1 VSAARAGADG
11 LVVATPSVGVAVAQ
25 FAPGEDRVHNRDV
38 VAGLIAVA
46 AGRGARLVVLP
57 EYSSYFTDPL
67 GPSFA
72 RNAEPL
78 DGEFVGAV
86 ARACREHGVTVV
98 AGLVERTGERH
109 RFANTLVAVDPAGDV
124 VATYRKQHLYDAF
137 GARESE
143 WVVAGGLEAPQLFEV
158 DGLRVGLQTCYDLR
172 FPEVSRRLADAGAE
186 LVAVPA
192 EWVRGPLKEH
202 HWTTLLTA
210 RAIENT
216 FYVAAADQVPPLA
229 IGRSAIVDPMG
240 VTVAALGE
248 TTGIAVGEVSRDRVR
263 EVRERNPALRL
274 RRYRVE
280 PLGDGEGAGAGP
292 A

>member
-1 VSAARAGADG
+1 MTATRTDQAASLLPPAPA
-11 LVVATPSVGVAVAQ
+11 VGVAVAQ

-38 VAGLIAVA
+38 IAGLIAVA
-46 AGRGARLVVLP
+46 AGRGARLVILP

-78 DGEFVGAV
+78 DGEFVDAL
-86 ARACREHGVTVV
+86 ARASREHGVTVV
-98 AGLVERTGERH
+98 AGLVESTGEKH

-137 GARESE
+137 GSRESE
-143 WVVAGGLEAPQLFEV
+143 WVVPGELGAPQLFEV
-158 DGLRVGLQTCYDLR
+158 DGLTVGMQTCYDLR

-202 HWTTLLTA
+202 HWSTLLTA

-216 FYVAAADQVPPLA
+216 LYVAAADQTPPLA
-229 IGRSAIVDPMG
+229 VGLSAIVDPMG

-248 TTGIAVGEVSRDRVR
+248 TAGIAVAEVSRDRVR

-280 PLGDGEGAGAGP
+280 PVDGVPGD
-292 A
+292 